1 MKYFFFEKN
10 LEDIIRFSGD
20 ASTPVSPHLHALLS
34 VCDEFHRRIFGMTS
48 E

>member
-20 ASTPVSPHLHALLS
+20 ASTPDSDFWRHMP
-34 VCDEFHRRIFGMTS
+34 
-48 E
+48 